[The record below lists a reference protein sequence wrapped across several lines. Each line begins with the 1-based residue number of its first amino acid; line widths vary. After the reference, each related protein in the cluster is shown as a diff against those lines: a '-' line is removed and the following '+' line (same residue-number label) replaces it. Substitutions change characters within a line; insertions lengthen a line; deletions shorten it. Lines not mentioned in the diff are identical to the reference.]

1 MARKPRKPSKTRR
14 PRRCRRVSKVRHGKQ
29 FLYTFD
35 CRRDDGTHQA
45 IQFVFLDD
53 DAGALRLAKRL
64 LDGYGYGGYGY
75 GGYGYWGYAYAG
87 YAY

>member
-1 MARKPRKPSKTRR
+1 
-14 PRRCRRVSKVRHGKQ
+14 
-29 FLYTFD
+29 
-35 CRRDDGTHQA
+35 
-45 IQFVFLDD
+45 VFLDD